1 MSYKNITYQFLFN
14 EHVIVYPFYNKI
26 ILLRHLF
33 ISNQLIQSIIG
44 VRVIGKSL
52 TNRTISN
59 RPYYTFGFPFI
70 PVMFSSSFKW
80 MRRTDHRRP
89 DARCLRDADT
99 ILRYPKSSAGD
110 ERTWSVKSR
119 TYEPRHKYV
128 RIRLQSYSS
137 FPFITLTWLRTI
149 FLDLR
154 WKNLLVMDHT
164 ISVQSSTIEIFLKFV
179 FFPSLETHLLINN

>member
-1 MSYKNITYQFLFN
+1 M
-14 EHVIVYPFYNKI
+14 
-26 ILLRHLF
+26 F
-33 ISNQLIQSIIG
+33 ISIQLIRSING

-52 TNRTISN
+52 TSRTISN
-59 RPYYTFGFPFI
+59 RSYYTFEFLFLSF
-70 PVMFSSSFKW
+70 MFSSSFKW

-137 FPFITLTWLRTI
+137 FPFITLTWLQTV

-154 WKNLLVMDHT
+154 WKNLLVMVHT
-164 ISVQSSTIEIFLKFV
+164 ISVQSSTISLKFA
-179 FFPSLETHLLINN
+179 FPKIISKIIF